1 MADFPE
7 PAPGVEP
14 DVRWI
19 VDGRDLA
26 DDFWVCT
33 SYMNRGQE
41 RNLRGEGITPR
52 ALQVRISR
60 PAFERMMEPFYG
72 QWAREEWDDTKD
84 DVDADSASG
93 RVRAL
98 DFPPFAE
105 LLAEHAD
112 AALAWVVEWE
122 VDVMERLWTDEGAW
136 KTDAYFVHEITS
148 ARLDGGDVVLEGVA
162 LHATSHN
169 AIRLRNLLR
178 TLRANALVH
187 DQPAL
192 VLESIA
198 MLARG
203 GRHALAALPVLDDLA
218 RAAPPPVA
226 AQARAAA
233 EAIRSTTGS
242 A

>member
-1 MADFPE
+1 LADFSE
-7 PAPGVEP
+7 PAPAVEP
-14 DVRWI
+14 SVRWI
-19 VDGRDLA
+19 VDGRELA
-26 DDFWVCT
+26 GDFWVCT
-33 SYMNRGQE
+33 AYMNRGQE

-52 ALQVRISR
+52 ALQIRVAR
-60 PAFERMMEPFYG
+60 PAFERMMSPFYE
-72 QWAREEWDDTKD
+72 QWVREERDDIED
-84 DVDADSASG
+84 DLDADSASG

-98 DFPPFAE
+98 GFPPFAK
-105 LLAEHAD
+105 LLAKHAD

-122 VDVMERLWTDEGAW
+122 ADVMERLWTDEGAW
-136 KTDAYFVHEITS
+136 KTDAYFVHQVTS

-162 LHATSHN
+162 LHAAAHN
-169 AIRLRNLLR
+169 AVRLRNLLR
-178 TLRANALVH
+178 TLQDDALVR

-192 VLESIA
+192 ALESIA

-226 AQARAAA
+226 AEARSAA
-233 EAIRSTTGS
+233 EAIRRTAGG